1 MKNLFVSKFLLFAA
15 VVLLVVPS
23 SRDARSQEIRLRRG
37 DRFTIS
43 VPQRPELERR
53 LDVDAA
59 GNVTIPIAGS
69 VQVEGLTLSE
79 AEESILQALR
89 QVYPSVNSV
98 SIDLIG
104 DEARRVIYV
113 HGEVLNPGKYE
124 FRESPDLWEAVREAG
139 GATANAALETVR
151 IIRAE
156 GEGRRTFLFNL
167 QEVIETGNFE
177 SLPGLRPGDT
187 VIIPEETEIYSGS
200 GSVRVIGAV
209 VTPGPYKLTAD
220 KSLIDAVLAAGGP
233 SDNADLSEVRVIRNM
248 PDGGQMTITVD
259 FEDYLNNGDIRHN
272 PIILPE
278 DTVHVP
284 SVGSFLA
291 VFRDP
296 RFWLA
301 AVTAYAAIYA
311 VLQ

>member
-1 MKNLFVSKFLLFAA
+1 MKSAYLTRLLLFAA
-15 VVLLVVPS
+15 VVLLALPLPGP
-23 SRDARSQEIRLRRG
+23 AGAQEVRLRRG
-37 DRFTIS
+37 DRLAIS
-43 VPQRPELERR
+43 VPQRPELERQVTI
-53 LDVDAA
+53 DQA
-59 GNVTIPIAGS
+59 GNVTIPIVGS
-69 VQVEGLTLSE
+69 VRVEGLLISE
-79 AEESILQALR
+79 AEEQILQALR
-89 QVYPSVNSV
+89 QVYPSVGSL
-98 SIDLIG
+98 SIDLAG
-104 DEARRVIYV
+104 DESRRVIYV
-113 HGEVLNPGKYE
+113 HGQVLNPGKYE
-124 FRESPDLWEAVREAG
+124 FAESPDLWEAVREAG
-139 GATANAALETVR
+139 GATASAALETVR

-167 QEVIETGNFE
+167 QEVIEQGNFE

-187 VIIPEETEIYSGS
+187 VIIPEETELYTGS

-209 VTPGPYKLTAD
+209 VTPGPYRLQAD

-233 SDNADLSEVRVIRNM
+233 ADEADLENVRVIRTM

-259 FEDYLNNGDIRHN
+259 FQDYLNNGDIRHN
-272 PIILPE
+272 PMILPD

-284 SVGSFLA
+284 SVGSFFA

-296 RFWLA
+296 RFWLT

>member
-139 GATANAALETVR
+139 GGTANAALETVR

-156 GEGRRTFLFNL
+156 GEGRRTFLFSL

-233 SDNADLSEVRVIRNM
+233 SDDADLSEVRVIRNM